1 MIRVGRY
8 PEGTRSHLV
17 PGAAHVPTSCFL
29 TPENLFALQKPI
41 FEIVVSVPVDAYGFE
56 TPVVYGTPRHISR
69 NIL

>member
-1 MIRVGRY
+1 
-8 PEGTRSHLV
+8 V

-41 FEIVVSVPVDAYGFE
+41 FEIVVSEPVDAYGLE